1 MGIDLIGRG
10 ENRVPT
16 PVDYSNQE
24 TERDVYTLDSSDPLF
39 SKKSFDKPAPKR
51 PAPPPPPRPKP
62 APASPV
68 SDLPSS
74 YYEANGESYLR
85 ARRVAE
91 MKFNTFKLILS
102 YAVVSAGLLAIDF
115 FLYEGVWWCHWPIG
129 FWALIIAFPT
139 IKSFVF
145 RGKDIRSVIE
155 SRLHKMALREVE
167 RFDTDLDRSL

>member
-1 MGIDLIGRG
+1 M
-10 ENRVPT
+10 PT

-39 SKKSFDKPAPKR
+39 SKKNFEKPASKKT
-51 PAPPPPPRPKP
+51 PPQDPRPKP
-62 APASPV
+62 APAPSV
-68 SDLPSS
+68 SDLPAS

-91 MKFNTFKLILS
+91 MKFNTCKLILS
-102 YAVVSAGLLAIDF
+102 YGVVSAGLIAIDF
-115 FLYEGVWWCHWPIG
+115 FLYEEVWWCHWPIG
-129 FWALIIAFPT
+129 FWAFIIAFPT
-139 IKSFVF
+139 IKAFVF

-167 RFDTDLDRSL
+167 RFDTDYERSI